1 MGLDRID
8 RIILEGAS
16 SSDIS
21 FQWGGH
27 SFIDGDFIKGWI
39 VSLDEKPEL
48 VISDVDVRLAEQDL
62 SRIIRGDG

>member
-1 MGLDRID
+1 MGIDRID
-8 RIILEGAS
+8 RIVLEGAS

-39 VSLDEKPEL
+39 VFVDEKPDL
-48 VISDVDVRLAEQDL
+48 VISDLNSSLTEQDL
-62 SRIIRGDG
+62 SRIVRGDS